1 MDKNKISSNRTF
13 GIFFFII
20 FFIIGIYPTL
30 DGGNFRYWS
39 LIICF
44 LFLILGL
51 KNSKI
56 LFPLNKFWLK
66 LGLFLG
72 RIFSPI
78 VMGMIFFLLITPIGL
93 IMRVFKKD
101 LLNLRY
107 NKSKSYWIKKKGSKS
122 LMKNQF

>member
-1 MDKNKISSNRTF
+1 MNKNKISSNRTF

-20 FFIIGIYPTL
+20 FFIIGIFPIL
-30 DGGNFRYWS
+30 DGENFRYWS
-39 LIICF
+39 LIICI

-51 KNSKI
+51 RNSKI
-56 LFPLNKFWLK
+56 LFPLNKFWQK

-93 IMRVFKKD
+93 IMRVLKKD

-107 NKSKSYWIKKKGSKS
+107 NKSKSYWIEKKGSKS
-122 LMKNQF
+122 QMKNQF